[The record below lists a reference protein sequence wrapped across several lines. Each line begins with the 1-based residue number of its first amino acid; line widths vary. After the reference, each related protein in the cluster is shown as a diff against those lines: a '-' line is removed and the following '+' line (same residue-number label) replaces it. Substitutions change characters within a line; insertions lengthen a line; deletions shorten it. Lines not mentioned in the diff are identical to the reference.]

1 MTVALTTV
9 EACCASLYGHPL
21 VEVIAG
27 QSFHPGGP
35 AGTRRLLDAARLP
48 TQARILDAGCGLGAS
63 ARLAALEFGLVVD
76 ACDLSGAAIRRA
88 SALADDA
95 GARVR
100 FAEASLLRLPYEDG
114 RFAGVLAECVLS
126 TTPKLPA
133 LAELRRV
140 TAAGGALLITDVT
153 ATDALDAPELIAA
166 VLCLTGAW
174 RPAEFE
180 DLVSSSGFEIERTWD
195 ETESIIALLDRVEA
209 RVGLLTTLARD
220 LAVTDL
226 LPGLKW
232 GPASLADK
240 TRVSSAIQ
248 NARRLVTEGRI
259 GYRAVVARAVPV
271 ETKDDRR
278 AMSAANRRVSARK
291 DAASGGAS
299 LRALADVVEV
309 LADDPPDDRSGQ
321 QRDA

>member
-21 VEVIAG
+21 VELIAG

-63 ARLAALEFGLVVD
+63 ARLAAIEFGLIVD
-76 ACDLSGAAIRRA
+76 ACDVSGAAIRRA
-88 SALADDA
+88 SALADGA
-95 GARVR
+95 GATVR

-126 TTPKLPA
+126 TTPKLPT

-153 ATDALDAPELIAA
+153 ATDALDAPELIAD

-174 RPAEFE
+174 RPAELE
-180 DLVSSSGFEIERTWD
+180 DLASSSGFEIERTWD
-195 ETESIIALLDRVEA
+195 ETEGIVQLLDRIEA
-209 RVGLLTTLARD
+209 RLGLLTALARD
-220 LAVTDL
+220 LATTEL
-226 LPGLKW
+226 LPGLMW
-232 GPASLADK
+232 GPASLADR
-240 TRVSSAIQ
+240 TRVSNIFRD
-248 NARRLVTEGRI
+248 ARRLVTEGRI
-259 GYRAVVARAVPV
+259 GYRALVARAVPV
-271 ETKDDRR
+271 ETENDHR
-278 AMSAANRRVSARK
+278 ATIAAN
-291 DAASGGAS
+291 
-299 LRALADVVEV
+299 
-309 LADDPPDDRSGQ
+309 
-321 QRDA
+321 

>member
-21 VEVIAG
+21 VELIAG

-63 ARLAALEFGLVVD
+63 ARLAAIEFGLIVD
-76 ACDLSGAAIRRA
+76 ACDVSGAAIRRA
-88 SALADDA
+88 SALADGA
-95 GARVR
+95 GATVR

-126 TTPKLPA
+126 TTPKLPT

-153 ATDALDAPELIAA
+153 ATDALDAPELIAD

-174 RPAEFE
+174 RPAELE
-180 DLVSSSGFEIERTWD
+180 DLASSSGFEIERTWD
-195 ETESIIALLDRVEA
+195 ETEGIVQLLDRIEA
-209 RVGLLTTLARD
+209 RLGLLTALARD
-220 LAVTDL
+220 LATTEL

-240 TRVSSAIQ
+240 TRVSNIFRD
-248 NARRLVTEGRI
+248 ARRLVTEGRI
-259 GYRAVVARAVPV
+259 GYRALVARAVPV
-271 ETKDDRR
+271 ETENDHR
-278 AMSAANRRVSARK
+278 ATIAAN
-291 DAASGGAS
+291 
-299 LRALADVVEV
+299 
-309 LADDPPDDRSGQ
+309 
-321 QRDA
+321 